1 MNWKLKSF
9 IQRACTTLP
18 MGRSFYLL
26 LQEFAGGLRH
36 PRYLDRF
43 AEQHRI
49 ALLIQ
54 EHGVLGDG
62 ARVFD
67 VGTGWLPLAPIGFWM
82 CGAASVRTVDIHRYL
97 NLPAL
102 SRALAW
108 MADNREKL
116 IALWSDVLSDDTL
129 AARLGTIA
137 ELIDRPEE
145 FLARA
150 NILYAAPSDATD
162 TGLEDDSIDVHYST
176 TVLEHIPPDILADI
190 LAEANRILRPGGI
203 SAHVVDPTDHF
214 AHTDPA
220 ITNVNFLQFDDET
233 WATYNDNQFAYHN
246 RLRASD
252 YRRLFEGSPLRIV
265 ETMSEI
271 DPRAIQALRDGFPL
285 AESFR
290 GKRHEDL
297 CRYRLVCI
305 AISGKQP

>member
-1 MNWKLKSF
+1 
-9 IQRACTTLP
+9 
-18 MGRSFYLL
+18 MGRSLYLL
-26 LQEFAGGLRH
+26 LQRFAGELRH

-43 AEQHRI
+43 AERHRM
-49 ALLIQ
+49 ALLIRK
-54 EHGVLGDG
+54 HGVPVDG

-82 CGAASVRTVDIHRYL
+82 CGATSVRTVDIHRYL

-116 IALWSDVLSDDTL
+116 IALWSDVLSEDTL
-129 AARLGTIA
+129 AARLETIA
-137 ELIDRPEE
+137 ELIDRPDE

-150 NILYAAPSDATD
+150 NIQYAAPSDAID

-176 TVLEHIPPDILADI
+176 TVLEHIPPDVLADI

-203 SAHVVDPTDHF
+203 SAHVVDTTDHF
-214 AHTDPA
+214 GHTDPA

-233 WATYNDNQFAYHN
+233 WAIYSNNQFAYHN

-252 YRRLFEGSPLRIV
+252 YRRLFEENSLRMV
-265 ETMSEI
+265 ETISEI
-271 DPRAIQALRDGFPL
+271 DTRALQALRDGLTL

-305 AISGKQP
+305 ALSGK